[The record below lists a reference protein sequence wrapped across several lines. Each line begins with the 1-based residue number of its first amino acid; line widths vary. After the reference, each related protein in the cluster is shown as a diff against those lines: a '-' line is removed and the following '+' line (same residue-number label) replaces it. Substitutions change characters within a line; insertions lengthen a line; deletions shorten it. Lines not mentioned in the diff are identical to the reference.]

1 MKRLDS
7 CVPNFLAISIASL
20 ITTFGGASHP
30 VEIPVLGV
38 LRDDA
43 IRFRLVLLGA
53 TDEHVG
59 KAARVAVDGVTAPEL
74 VGVRRRIVLAVDVEL
89 IQELER
95 DFAGFA
101 TSTHGAP
108 WR

>member
-1 MKRLDS
+1 MIRRPPRSTLF
-7 CVPNFLAISIASL
+7 PY
-20 ITTFGGASHP
+20 TT
-30 VEIPVLGV
+30 L
-38 LRDDA
+38 
-43 IRFRLVLLGA
+43 FRSLVLLGA
-53 TDEHVG
+53 TYQHVA
-59 KAARVAVDGVTAPEL
+59 KAARVAVDGMTAPEL

-108 WR
+108 WRGTRASRRRHRPLPRRGCRRP

>member
-1 MKRLDS
+1 M
-7 CVPNFLAISIASL
+7 
-20 ITTFGGASHP
+20 
-30 VEIPVLGV
+30 LGV

-59 KAARVAVDGVTAPEL
+59 KAARVAVDGMTAPEL